1 MEHNFNKFE
10 NGLKELNISLSSAQ
24 LEQFSRYYDLLVEW
38 NSFMNLTSITE
49 WEDVITKHF
58 LDSLS
63 IIKVFPSIS
72 KESLSLIDV
81 GTGAGFPGI
90 PIKIAFPNVK
100 VTLLD
105 SLNKR
110 INFLNEV
117 INSLGLLDIDAFHGR
132 AEDFGHNSSFRESF
146 DICVSRAVA
155 NMTVLSEFCFPFVKV
170 NGYFIP
176 YKADKAYEEYE
187 ASKSAIS
194 ILGGELKDSFE
205 FTLPDSDLYRVIFL
219 INKIKNTSSK
229 YPRKAGVP
237 TKNPLM

>member
-1 MEHNFNKFE
+1 MKYNFDKFI
-10 NGLKELNISLSSAQ
+10 NGLNELNISLSDFQ
-24 LEQFSRYYDLLVEW
+24 LNQFETYYDILVEW

-49 WEDVITKHF
+49 WDDVITKHF

-63 IIKVFPSIS
+63 LIKVLPDINS
-72 KESLSLIDV
+72 KEYKLIDV

-90 PIKIAFPNVK
+90 PLKIAFPSLE

-110 INFLNEV
+110 VNFLNEV
-117 INSLGLLDIDAFHGR
+117 INKLGLNNISAFHGR
-132 AEDFGHNSSFRESF
+132 AEDFGHNTLYREKY

-170 NGYFIP
+170 GGFFIP
-176 YKADKAYEEYE
+176 YKADKAYDEAD

-194 ILGGELKDSFE
+194 ILGGKISNSFE
-205 FTLPDSDLYRVIFL
+205 FTLPDSDLYRVLFL
-219 INKIKNTSSK
+219 ISKVKSTSNK

-237 TKNPLM
+237 SKIPLA